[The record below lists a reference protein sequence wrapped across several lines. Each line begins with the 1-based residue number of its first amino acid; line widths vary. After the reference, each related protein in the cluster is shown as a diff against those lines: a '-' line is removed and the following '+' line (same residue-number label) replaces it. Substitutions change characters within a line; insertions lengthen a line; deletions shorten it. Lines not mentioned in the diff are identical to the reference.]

1 MRLGKRE
8 SRMSGQLRSPTL
20 TQFVEAVVVP
30 ALLARL
36 LREHDA
42 QIEGRISGES
52 RAMAMSDDSE
62 DPPNDVARLT
72 DAWNALIEASFSPDH
87 SEAVKDT
94 HYLRKLDAAG
104 INIDEVADIAA
115 DGTTS
120 LVYHPTGPLPA
131 DDRLLSMS
139 HDAEQPSNDAARL
152 TDAWNALIEAS
163 FSPGD
168 PEAVKVTGA
177 VIPADDRPEVTPT
190 IGKNQGR
197 FTYWLRS
204 DVNPWADLLHGER
217 MYDREQP
224 SRDTHA
230 AVSAHYR
237 ALHEAGDT
245 AAPFDYVSV
254 DAWAFRSPWLQQLV
268 ERWRDQGDKK
278 KLERLMSRYSATGG
292 KRLPVTILSEIR
304 RDQAI
309 YGDLLERGTAHGTR
323 HVVLEEICKHRNVSI
338 GTVRE
343 IREHYDALWS
353 RVEALGLFPSP
364 GAMLADLKTT
374 ISRIAIEAD
383 PT

>member
-1 MRLGKRE
+1 
-8 SRMSGQLRSPTL
+8 
-20 TQFVEAVVVP
+20 
-30 ALLARL
+30 
-36 LREHDA
+36 
-42 QIEGRISGES
+42 
-52 RAMAMSDDSE
+52 MAMSDDSE
-62 DPPNDVARLT
+62 EPPNDVA
-72 DAWNALIEASFSPDH
+72 S
-87 SEAVKDT
+87 
-94 HYLRKLDAAG
+94 
-104 INIDEVADIAA
+104 
-115 DGTTS
+115 
-120 LVYHPTGPLPA
+120 
-131 DDRLLSMS
+131 
-139 HDAEQPSNDAARL
+139 L

-168 PEAVKVTGA
+168 TEAVKGTGA
-177 VIPADDRPEVTPT
+177 VRLDDGPARPVGDIAADGTTSLVYDPIGPLPADDRPEVTPT
-190 IGKNQGR
+190 IGKNLGR
-197 FTYWLRS
+197 FTYWLRT
-204 DVNPWADLLHGER
+204 DVNPWADLLHGGR

-224 SRDTHA
+224 SRDAHA
-230 AVSAHYR
+230 AASAHYR

-278 KLERLMSRYSATGG
+278 RLERLMSRYSATGD

-309 YGDLLERGTAHGTR
+309 YGDLLERGTAVGTL
-323 HVVLEEICKHRNVSI
+323 HVILEEICKHRNVSI

-383 PT
+383 PTK